1 MVAQAALTMPIMAPR
16 TNLVG
21 PTRQTTASA
30 FQLCE
35 FFNSIL

>member
-1 MVAQAALTMPIMAPR
+1 MVAQAALTMPIMAQR
-16 TNLVG
+16 ADLVG

-35 FFNSIL
+35 FFSPIL